1 MSTSSVLAQP
11 CPKRWEEL
19 SGDDRRR
26 ACADCG
32 KDVLAVSEL
41 GLEEARAASK
51 SGACLSFVELPGGLV
66 RTREGWRLWRVAAVA
81 SALSACEGAP
91 PLPAPTAPP
100 AEGGHRLEVPVDPA
114 RAPAPLD
121 PATVTDLKDL
131 CYMEDPA
138 AR

>member
-91 PLPAPTAPP
+91 PPPAPTAASRWP
-100 AEGGHRLEVPVDPA
+100 GDPVDPA